1 MTYSGSVAGILNRG
15 METVQCE
22 GKRKGCADSGL
33 SNARYILFLMKTH
46 TAVAALAFIAGV
58 VTLPEPAAAQKAGD
72 WTSVEAA
79 LGRKG
84 ALQPGDVMKF
94 SFPRSDLTVI
104 ARGVQLKPALAL
116 GSWIAFKRV
125 ANKNTM
131 AMGDLVLLED
141 EVEPVMQALQKGGVE
156 QTALHNHVLGEIPRI
171 MFMHISAHGDG
182 AGIAGAIHDALSLT
196 KTPLAPPA
204 PPATVTIDLDTAA
217 VARELGY
224 SGKVNGGVYQ
234 VAIPRAEKVYDNRME
249 IPSSMGIATAI
260 NFQPTGAGKAA
271 ITGDFVM
278 IGREVNPVLRALRSH
293 GIDVTAI
300 HSHMLSETPRLFF
313 MHFWAN
319 DDPVTLAKGLHAAL
333 AEMHVQP
340 PLAKRN

>member
-1 MTYSGSVAGILNRG
+1 
-15 METVQCE
+15 
-22 GKRKGCADSGL
+22 
-33 SNARYILFLMKTH
+33 
-46 TAVAALAFIAGV
+46 
-58 VTLPEPAAAQKAGD
+58 
-72 WTSVEAA
+72 
-79 LGRKG
+79 
-84 ALQPGDVMKF
+84 
-94 SFPRSDLTVI
+94 
-104 ARGVQLKPALAL
+104 VQLKPALAL
-116 GSWIAFKRV
+116 GSWIAFKRI
-125 ANKNTM
+125 ASKNTM

-171 MFMHISAHGDG
+171 VYMHISAHGDE
-182 AGIAGAIHDALSLT
+182 ARIAGAIHDALALT

-234 VAIPRAEKVYDNRME
+234 VAIPRAEKVYENRME

-319 DDPVTLAKGLHAAL
+319 DDAVTLAKGLHAAL
-333 AEMHVQP
+333 AEMHVQGAP
-340 PLAKRN
+340 TKRN